1 MIHPEYV
8 QTMSRY
14 NQWQNN
20 SLYSAADGLS
30 REERLKDQGSFFGS
44 IQRTLCHLLWGDQIW
59 MSRLSDTAPPT
70 ATNIQASADM
80 ISDWQELLNAR
91 TAFDLEII
99 RWADNVTQ
107 DKLSGDLTWFSGAA
121 QRDVSKPLAML
132 VTHMFNHQTHH
143 RGQVHAMLTALNA
156 KPDDTDLFLLQ

>member
-1 MIHPEYV
+1 MINPEYV

-20 SLYSAADGLS
+20 SLYSAAGGLS
-30 REERLKDQGSFFGS
+30 QAERMKDQGAFFKS

-59 MSRLSDTAPPT
+59 MSRLADTPPPP
-70 ATNIQASADM
+70 AGNIQASADM
-80 ISDWQELLNAR
+80 IADWQELMEKR
-91 TAFDLEII
+91 KAFDLEII
-99 RWADNVTQ
+99 SWADTVSQKT
-107 DKLSGDLTWFSGAA
+107 LSGDLSWYSGAA
-121 QRDVSKPLAML
+121 QRDVSKPVAML